1 MRSGHP
7 AIARGLD
14 RLDALCGGRTPA
26 VADVRILDSPISAE
40 PETGWRPVKGPDRLS
55 GAWAARKERA
65 AQAPLTGCRRPQEC
79 IQAIKVVSKAAA
91 RPHASSPIQDSK
103 GETIE

>member
-65 AQAPLTGCRRPQEC
+65 AQAPL
-79 IQAIKVVSKAAA
+79 
-91 RPHASSPIQDSK
+91 
-103 GETIE
+103 